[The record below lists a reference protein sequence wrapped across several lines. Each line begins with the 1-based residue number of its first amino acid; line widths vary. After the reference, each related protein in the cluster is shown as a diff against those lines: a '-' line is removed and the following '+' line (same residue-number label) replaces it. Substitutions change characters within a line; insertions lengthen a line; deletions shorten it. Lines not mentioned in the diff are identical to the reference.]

1 MQQTIILFRHGEVL
15 SKKNILCGWLNLPL
29 SSQGLKQAKELAK
42 KLRKEKID
50 IGFCSDLLRGQQVI
64 VEVLK
69 YHPRTKVILD
79 HRLRERHYGAI
90 SGQLESVFADTSIL
104 ENGLNGKI
112 VEKIP
117 GLESMSVVRN
127 RVFPFMTQLIH
138 FMQKEKVNVAIS
150 AHKNSLELIQE
161 YLEGLTPDQAKK
173 LAHFPTNYK
182 KYVITFD

>member
-1 MQQTIILFRHGEVL
+1 MQQTIYLFRHGEVHA
-15 SKKNILCGWLNLPL
+15 KKNVLMGWLNLPL
-29 SSQGLKQAKELAK
+29 STQGVRQAKELAK
-42 KLRKEKID
+42 KLKKENIS
-50 IGFCSDLLRGQQVI
+50 IGFCSDLLRGQQVL

-69 YHPRTKVILD
+69 YHPKAKVIID

-104 ENGLNGKI
+104 ENGLNGRI

-117 GLESMSVVRN
+117 GMESMAVVRN
-127 RVFPFMTQLIH
+127 RVFPFMTQLLH

-173 LAHFPTNYK
+173 LEHFPTNYK

>member
-1 MQQTIILFRHGEVL
+1 MQQTIYLFRHGEVH
-15 SKKNILCGWLNLPL
+15 SKKNVLCGWLNLPL
-29 SSQGLKQAKELAK
+29 SVQGVKQAKELSK
-42 KLRKEKID
+42 KLKKEDIG
-50 IGFCSDLLRGQQVI
+50 IGFCSDLLRGQQVLAI
-64 VEVLK
+64 VLK
-69 YHPRTKVILD
+69 HHPKAKVIID

-90 SGQLESVFADTSIL
+90 SGQLESVFADTSIM
-104 ENGLNGKI
+104 ENGNNGKI

-127 RVFPFMTQLIH
+127 RVFPFMTQVLH

-173 LAHFPTNYK
+173 LEHYPTNYK